1 MPTDTFRIVHSTLIE
16 HYQFIEAHLE
26 SIYSC
31 ISGKSFLD
39 GLEDV
44 KKASLPAIIRAIQ
57 KMEKEK
63 GFSVFTAEEYDCLS
77 RIFQRRNFWCHNCFY
92 NLTFDSKTGE
102 LKHSE
107 NMHRMMTDLQEAEEW
122 REKLFAKQLMFK

>member
-26 SIYSC
+26 SIYSNL
-31 ISGKSFLD
+31 SEKDYLE

-63 GFSVFTAEEYDCLS
+63 GVSVFTAEEYDCLS
-77 RIFQRRNFWCHNCFY
+77 HIFQRRNFWCHNCFY
-92 NLTFDSKTGE
+92 DLTFDFKTGN
-102 LKHSE
+102 LKKPE
-107 NMHRMMTDLQEAEEW
+107 DMHRMMADLREAEEW
-122 REKLFAKQLMFK
+122 REKLFRKQEQH

>member
-26 SIYSC
+26 SVYSNL
-31 ISGKSFLD
+31 SEKSYLE

-63 GFSVFTAEEYDCLS
+63 GVSVFTAEEYNALS
-77 RIFQRRNFWCHNCFY
+77 HIFQRRNFWCHNCFY
-92 NLTFDSKTGE
+92 DLTFDSKTE
-102 LKHSE
+102 KLKNPE
-107 NMHRMMTDLQEAEEW
+107 DMHRMMADLREAEKW
-122 REKLFAKQLMFK
+122 RKILFERQRPN